1 MCVCVCVC
9 CVCVCVCVTCLCGGV
24 CVSVFFFFWCVCACV
39 CSVVCVC
46 VCVSETLC
54 LPPEPARVYQSVSC
68 LFITECGII
77 SLHNTDTDVSVL
89 AVSSLLILN
98 V

>member
-1 MCVCVCVC
+1 M
-9 CVCVCVCVTCLCGGV
+9 
-24 CVSVFFFFWCVCACV
+24 SVFFFFWCVCACV

-77 SLHNTDTDVSVL
+77 SCITPTLMYQSSQLVVFNSKCIADVIQVIRIIVKSRTK
-89 AVSSLLILN
+89 
-98 V
+98 